1 MKIGLHTAFPQTA
14 KKWLGINNLN
24 VIQIQQRTGNRNNRK
39 YHQTRWLFRESLFEM
54 WRTNGMLKKNEK
66 HTGRRKKQSND
77 QNRKLEGTWS
87 ENRRLTTRYMKKKWV
102 G

>member
-54 WRTNGMLKKNEK
+54 WRTNGMLKKNENIQVDEK
-66 HTGRRKKQSND
+66 SN
-77 QNRKLEGTWS
+77 QMIRI
-87 ENRRLTTRYMKKKWV
+87 ENLKEHGVKIED
-102 G
+102 